1 MVYYEEYLDIEALKR
16 DCEKDGDTYN
26 EIQEEIWILKEEYK
40 QGGLVSPYIK
50 KRKLDKAP
58 V

>member
-16 DCEKDGDTYN
+16 DCEKDGYTYK

-50 KRKLDKAP
+50 TRKLDKAP